1 MSQPSCLYVL
11 LLMIMHHTRNSHG
24 HRVMG
29 TLCVAMPLP
38 YPCLLHPCCVR
49 VCMCVG
55 AHVCMQLLAGSR
67 ASKYRAAMSA
77 LRQPD
82 LARLMYHLSQHNLLQ
97 CKLLDSNGNLVLII
111 HSVQHDMLRR

>member
-1 MSQPSCLYVL
+1 
-11 LLMIMHHTRNSHG
+11 
-24 HRVMG
+24 
-29 TLCVAMPLP
+29 
-38 YPCLLHPCCVR
+38 
-49 VCMCVG
+49 
-55 AHVCMQLLAGSR
+55 
-67 ASKYRAAMSA
+67 MSA